1 MKKLFIII
9 ALLAAAGIGYMFATN
24 SGHGSVKANASEN
37 ISSNTIGNNST
48 GDSSANNTSTQNT
61 SGESNNSN
69 SNQNINTESNS
80 SSSNS
85 SSQNYGQQFSYYYPF
100 KMNYSNDQSGLE
112 KYNSILEPAF
122 KGLYGQ
128 YHSVQVNILKGHT
141 IPGPFSTPEAIA
153 VTYTA
158 TYITSDHKLVHT
170 AIEDIT
176 IPTQNSGTQAYPTTS
191 TTAINSDYN
200 YAPRYSEPVGYS
212 LTLKGISGQGS
223 NHEALKTALN
233 VQFDGTGDKV
243 IATETSGIEGMEHYG
258 AIYNLTY
265 TTPSGKTITIKDE
278 AICGIVNPDTGAIV
292 ATYSHLD

>member
-9 ALLAAAGIGYMFATN
+9 VLLAAAGIGYMFASN

-37 ISSNTIGNNST
+37 ISSNTQGSTSSGDNST
-48 GDSSANNTSTQNT
+48 TTSSTQNT
-61 SGESNNSN
+61 GGESNNSN
-69 SNQNINTESNS
+69 SNTNAGSNS

-112 KYNSILEPAF
+112 KYNSILEPSF

-158 TYITSDHKLVHT
+158 SYITSDNKLVHT

-176 IPTQNSGTQAYPTTS
+176 IPTQNSGTQAYPTT
-191 TTAINSDYN
+191 TTAVNGDYN
-200 YAPRYSEPVGYS
+200 FAPRYSEPVGYS
-212 LTLKGISGQGS
+212 LTLKGLSGEGS
-223 NHEALKTALN
+223 NRGVLESALN
-233 VQFDGTGDKV
+233 VRFDGTGDKV
-243 IATETSGIEGMEHYG
+243 IATDTAPIIGTFHLG

-265 TTPSGKTITIKDE
+265 TTPSGKTVTIKNE
-278 AICGIVNPDTGAIV
+278 AICGIINPNTGAVV

>member
-61 SGESNNSN
+61 IGESNNSN
-69 SNQNINTESNS
+69 SNQNTNTGSN
-80 SSSNS
+80 SSNS

-141 IPGPFSTPEAIA
+141 IAGPFSTPEAIA

-176 IPTQNSGTQAYPTTS
+176 IPTQNSGIQPYPTTG
-191 TTAINSDYN
+191 TYTNEDYN
-200 YAPRYSEPVGYS
+200 FTPRYSEPVGYS
-212 LTLKGISGQGS
+212 LTLKGMSGEGS
-223 NHEALKTALN
+223 NREILESALN
-233 VQFDGTGDKV
+233 IRFDGTGDKV
-243 IATETSGIEGMEHYG
+243 IATDTGGIVGIGHLG
-258 AIYNLTY
+258 AAYDLTY
-265 TTPSGKTITIKDE
+265 TTPSGKTVTIKDE